1 VFEAG
6 QSPTPISAEKYS
18 AKDSYRIEIGCAFP
32 ACRQAGLLLSF
43 AEAKESGGR

>member
-32 ACRQAGLLLSF
+32 ACRQAGLSLSLH
-43 AEAKESGGR
+43 KQRK